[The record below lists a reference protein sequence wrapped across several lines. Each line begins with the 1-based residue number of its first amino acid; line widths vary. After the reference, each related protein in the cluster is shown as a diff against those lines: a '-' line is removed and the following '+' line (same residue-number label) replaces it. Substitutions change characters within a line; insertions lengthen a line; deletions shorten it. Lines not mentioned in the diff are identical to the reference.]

1 MTYKI
6 YQLNKEHEKLLFS
19 GYKEETFNI
28 DNYKEVYSGEI
39 ETTGNT
45 ISDLDNI
52 YLKFNGVHPEG
63 FHGHSLNVSD
73 VVELDGT
80 LYYVERMGWKKL

>member
-6 YQLNKEHEKLLFS
+6 YQLTREHTDLMFR
-19 GYKEETFNI
+19 GYNPNTFDIN
-28 DNYKEVYSGEI
+28 NYNEIYSGEI
-39 ETTGNT
+39 ETTGNI

-63 FHGHSLNVSD
+63 FHGHSLSVSD
-73 VVELDGT
+73 VVELGGT

>member
-6 YQLNKEHEKLLFS
+6 YQLNKEHENLLFR

-39 ETTGNT
+39 ETTGN
-45 ISDLDNI
+45 IVNDLDNI
-52 YLKFNGVHPEG
+52 YLKFNGVHPED
-63 FHGHSLNVSD
+63 FKGHSLSVSD
-73 VVELDGT
+73 IVELDGNV
-80 LYYVERMGWKKL
+80 YYVERMGWKKL